1 MWRVP
6 DNGGEEKRREEKR
19 RGCVPV
25 SVIEARRLFAQFTLV
40 IPSVAATATITA
52 TITATTITN
61 LVYSPLGILSA
72 LPRGS
77 TAADLPAEM

>member
-1 MWRVP
+1 M
-6 DNGGEEKRREEKR
+6 EEKRREEKR

-40 IPSVAATATITA
+40 IPSVAAT
-52 TITATTITN
+52 ITATTITN